1 MPFDFATEGFTFTL
15 NPNIIELSFKQQV
28 KNRDE
33 NGIDTVVFCSESY
46 RAFQK
51 TCIVLRA
58 CEVLNACKSIAWFCS
73 VWCEL
78 NHTVQMVYPCDRLLL
93 VLVPFCKIDLIMSKC
108 VGKRN
113 SINAHLMKVC
123 VAIINKLQLSELER
137 KILKCFSSNIHPI
150 KKCCQHISFD
160 IPWLERDYQ

>member
-1 MPFDFATEGFTFTL
+1 MALILLCYVLFRIL
-15 NPNIIELSFKQQV
+15 QSLS
-28 KNRDE
+28 E
-33 NGIDTVVFCSESY
+33 N
-46 RAFQK
+46 
-51 TCIVLRA
+51 LH
-58 CEVLNACKSIAWFCS
+58 SIACVQSIKCMQEYCLWFCS
-73 VWCEL
+73 VQCEL
-78 NHTVQMVYPCDRLLL
+78 NHTVQMVLVYPCDRLLL

-123 VAIINKLQLSELER
+123 VAIINKLQLSELQR